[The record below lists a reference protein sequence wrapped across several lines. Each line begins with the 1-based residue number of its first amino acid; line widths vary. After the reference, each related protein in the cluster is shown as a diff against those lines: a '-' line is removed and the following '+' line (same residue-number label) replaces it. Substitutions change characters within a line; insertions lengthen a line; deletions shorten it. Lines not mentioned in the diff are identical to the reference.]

1 MLRDIDIKYRYSTGS
16 KDTPIQF
23 FTDTLSNS
31 VNFDLGLGFFSSA
44 SINVLATG
52 FARFI
57 SNGGK
62 MRMYINQN
70 LSDEDVEAISSMP
83 TEMLE
88 EKLIADV
95 AAMTSLLSKRDKHF
109 FNCLSYLICSHK
121 IDIKIVIPKAGGIAH
136 QKFGIL
142 TDANND
148 KVCFSG
154 SLNFTASALLRNI
167 ETIDCYTSW
176 EEGNVGRIEKSEDD
190 FETIFGGKSDAV
202 HTYEPTVLKDFIKTK
217 YPSPNIEQLLE
228 EEAELIT
235 KLSSPN
241 ASSFTPYELD
251 ADNEELHFPYSTGP
265 FEYQTNAYKNW
276 VKNNY
281 HGIFAMATGTG
292 KTITSL
298 NCVLQEYKRTG
309 IYNVLILVPSID
321 LVNQWIGEVAKF
333 NVPSHKTYVVNGQ
346 TDWRKSLT
354 QLSTVIKWGGTQDFV
369 IISTYDSFKNPYF
382 LDLIEAMNENMILI
396 ADEAHNVG
404 SPQVRE
410 VFENL
415 TIKKR
420 IALSATPKRAY
431 DIEGTMAIESFF
443 NDQPPYCCS
452 FSMEEAIHC
461 NPPRLMEYLYF
472 PRIAYLDEAEM
483 RQYIKLTKVLLQY
496 FNKDEISL
504 KNNKEATELLMKRK
518 RIIHKA
524 QDKYR
529 VFEDII
535 SELVKQNK
543 AEYCFVYA
551 PEGKDFRVD
560 DSQRILETL
569 KDIVNTRYPDITT
582 NTYLGGEKHKKE
594 KLKSFADGHIDMLFA
609 MKCLDEGVDVP
620 RAEVGV
626 FTSSTGNPRQFIQ
639 RRGRLLRVHPQKR
652 FARIYDIIVV
662 PNYKLYPDAESY
674 EMERSLVKGELTR
687 VAYFASL
694 ASNYHLACESIQ
706 DMLDYYNLEVST
718 LIKELEKQ

>member
-16 KDTPIQF
+16 KNTPIQF

-70 LSDEDVEAISSMP
+70 LSDEDVKAISSMP

-109 FNCLSYLICSHK
+109 FNCLSYLICSHR
-121 IDIKIVIPKAGGIAH
+121 IDIKIVVPKAGGIAH

-176 EEGNVGRIEKSEDD
+176 EEGNIGRIEKSEDD
-190 FETIFGGKSDAV
+190 FETIFSGKSEAV
-202 HTYEPTVLKDFIKTK
+202 LTYEPTVLKDFIKTK
-217 YPSPNIEQLLE
+217 YPSPDIEQLLE

-309 IYNVLILVPSID
+309 VYNVLILVPSID

-333 NVPSHKTYVVNGQ
+333 NVPSQSVLRRFEK
-346 TDWRKSLT
+346 
-354 QLSTVIKWGGTQDFV
+354 
-369 IISTYDSFKNPYF
+369 F
-382 LDLIEAMNENMILI
+382 LRN
-396 ADEAHNVG
+396 
-404 SPQVRE
+404 
-410 VFENL
+410 
-415 TIKKR
+415 
-420 IALSATPKRAY
+420 
-431 DIEGTMAIESFF
+431 
-443 NDQPPYCCS
+443 
-452 FSMEEAIHC
+452 
-461 NPPRLMEYLYF
+461 
-472 PRIAYLDEAEM
+472 
-483 RQYIKLTKVLLQY
+483 
-496 FNKDEISL
+496 
-504 KNNKEATELLMKRK
+504 
-518 RIIHKA
+518 
-524 QDKYR
+524 
-529 VFEDII
+529 
-535 SELVKQNK
+535 
-543 AEYCFVYA
+543 
-551 PEGKDFRVD
+551 
-560 DSQRILETL
+560 
-569 KDIVNTRYPDITT
+569 
-582 NTYLGGEKHKKE
+582 
-594 KLKSFADGHIDMLFA
+594 
-609 MKCLDEGVDVP
+609 
-620 RAEVGV
+620 
-626 FTSSTGNPRQFIQ
+626 
-639 RRGRLLRVHPQKR
+639 
-652 FARIYDIIVV
+652 
-662 PNYKLYPDAESY
+662 
-674 EMERSLVKGELTR
+674 
-687 VAYFASL
+687 
-694 ASNYHLACESIQ
+694 
-706 DMLDYYNLEVST
+706 
-718 LIKELEKQ
+718 